1 MLEVVSDLLRI
12 DLEEKMG
19 EEWVVTFVN
28 RGKDWDTN
36 LANILS
42 EEKVELKS
50 EVYERVYLKSNPR
63 NVVFL
68 QRIFYHLSK
77 FYFKISVM
85 KVEEKEYL
93 KAISYIKQ
101 AL

>member
-1 MLEVVSDLLRI
+1 MRLYHFETMLEVVSDLLRI
-12 DLEEKMG
+12 YLEEMMG
-19 EEWVVTFVN
+19 EKWIVTFVN

-42 EEKVELKS
+42 EEKAELKS
-50 EVYERVYLKSNPR
+50 KVYEKIFRKSNPR

-77 FYFKISVM
+77 FYLKMSIM
-85 KVEEKEYL
+85 KVE
-93 KAISYIKQ
+93 
-101 AL
+101 

>member
-28 RGKDWDTN
+28 RGKDCDTN

-42 EEKVELKS
+42 EEKVDFKS
-50 EVYERVYLKSNPR
+50 EAYERIFLKSNPR

-77 FYFKISVM
+77 FYLKMSIM
-85 KVEEKEYL
+85 KVE
-93 KAISYIKQ
+93 
-101 AL
+101 